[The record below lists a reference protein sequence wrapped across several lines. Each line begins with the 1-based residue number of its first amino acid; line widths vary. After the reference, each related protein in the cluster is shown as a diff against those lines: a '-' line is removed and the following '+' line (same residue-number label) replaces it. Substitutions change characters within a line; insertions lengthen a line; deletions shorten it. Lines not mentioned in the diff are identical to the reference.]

1 MRWLFKHAL
10 NIYNDHPESSERL
23 AMMVVMNPARVL
35 AMGACDDALPLLNQ
49 TTIILIKP
57 N

>member
-35 AMGACDDALPLLNQ
+35 AMGACDDALSLLNQ
-49 TTIILIKP
+49 TTIIL
-57 N
+57 NQT